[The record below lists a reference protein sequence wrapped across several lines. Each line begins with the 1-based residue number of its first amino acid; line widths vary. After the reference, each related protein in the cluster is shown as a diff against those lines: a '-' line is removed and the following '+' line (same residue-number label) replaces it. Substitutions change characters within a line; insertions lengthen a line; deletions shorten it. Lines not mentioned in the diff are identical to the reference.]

1 MELTSLLGYILV
13 GLLFGWVSS
22 TLVEWVWYR
31 GRRRRVDL
39 AMAPSGMRASQ
50 PLPGVPPSHSYGAP
64 ELHTPP
70 VSDPAASAAD
80 ATPQK
85 GGRRARKSARPGRPA
100 QQAPA
105 NRPDN
110 LTAVYGIGDLYERSL
125 YQVGIFTWDQLSRV
139 DAETLQQITRALPS
153 SDTRAW
159 TEQARE
165 LAHANN
171 RVGAVYDG
179 PLPEDLTRIHGVD
192 QVYEDELYAAGIF
205 TFRQLAECA
214 PDELASIIP
223 AHLAGEEIDFASWVA
238 QADSLRDENYLD
250 EPPIL

>member
-13 GLLFGWVSS
+13 GLLFGWIGS

-39 AMAPSGMRASQ
+39 STASSGTRAAS
-50 PLPGVPPSHSYGAP
+50 PLPAGPAAHSYGM
-64 ELHTPP
+64 
-70 VSDPAASAAD
+70 PAAEAA
-80 ATPQK
+80 AQP
-85 GGRRARKSARPGRPA
+85 GRRRVRQDARTGARPV
-100 QQAPA
+100 QDLS

-110 LTAVYGIGDLYERSL
+110 LTAIRGIGDLHERRL

-139 DAETLQQITRALPS
+139 DAETLQQITHALPG

-165 LAHANN
+165 LAQANH
-171 RVGAVYDG
+171 RIGAIYDG
-179 PLPEDLTRIHGVD
+179 PLPEDLTRINGVD

-205 TFRQLAECA
+205 TYRQLAECA
-214 PDELASIIP
+214 PDELARIIP
-223 AHLAGEEIDFASWVA
+223 ARLAGEELDFASWVA
-238 QADSLRDENYLD
+238 QADFLRDEYYAD